1 MFERKLKEARRELRE
16 AERLV
21 AREYGERARV
31 ERENLGLRC
40 EVRILEEREKL
51 NLKERDEARGNVG
64 RNDLLV
70 VGNAPSEVRVYLN
83 GAYVPQARAV
93 EAAQHPDELRNVT
106 LHLSAICRFVDTM
119 DEAS

>member
-1 MFERKLKEARRELRE
+1 MFGFGQWKDYARALEAQLTRASREISRI
-16 AERLV
+16 RS
-21 AREYGERARV
+21 
-31 ERENLGLRC
+31 
-40 EVRILEEREKL
+40 EVRNLEKREKL

-64 RNDLLV
+64 RNDPLV
-70 VGNAPSEVRVYLN
+70 VGSAPGEVRVYLN

-93 EAAQHPDELRNVT
+93 EAAQHPGELRNVT